1 MIFRQLILDQIHFHY
16 LNHTRLVLKENFNII
31 NVMLL
36 VTILAQHNVAMLE
49 LFETMSQ
56 RRVALK
62 IVVANRLV

>member
-36 VTILAQHNVAMLE
+36 VPILAQRNVAMLE
-49 LFETMSQ
+49 QCCNYSKQ
-56 RRVALK
+56 RRNAVL
-62 IVVANRLV
+62 R

>member
-1 MIFRQLILDQIHFHY
+1 MIFRQLILDQIHSHY

-49 LFETMSQ
+49 QCCNYSK
-56 RRVALK
+56 RRNAVL
-62 IVVANRLV
+62 R

>member
-16 LNHTRLVLKENFNII
+16 LNHTRLVLQENFNII

-49 LFETMSQ
+49 QCWNYSKQCRNAVL
-56 RRVALK
+56 R
-62 IVVANRLV
+62 